1 MSRNGSSN
9 ISAKSDVDTMYLLL
23 SVCSDSFRHSL
34 YIKSIG
40 EVSLNFTLLVEANMN
55 NNSFRME
62 FILKLS
68 ICRHVELS

>member
-23 SVCSDSFRHSL
+23 SVCGDSFRHSL
-34 YIKSIG
+34 YIKSTG
-40 EVSLNFTLLVEANMN
+40 EVSLSFTLLVEANMN

-68 ICRHVELS
+68 IFRHVELS